1 MKYNKK
7 ILGDYIYGN
16 DIDIDIEELEND
28 WEFMLEVIKMTND
41 KNFYQLCSDKV
52 KTNYNFVK
60 EVILKFKEDQK
71 FIYEV
76 ADIYLEKSENEF
88 YRTELLV
95 IMYNLTKSN
104 LEAKYKMFLESKFQG
119 IMVAVELSKLQN
131 PEQKTYIGLGFNY
144 IFDQFNASKIII
156 DCFVEFLLNY
166 IFKEYDINLEEYLHK
181 KYPNFKKIETIGIPK
196 FLLNFIAC
204 FDETLSSYLSSNIK
218 LLDDLVKEMNRIN
231 KNWTQYQ
238 NKKESQ
244 KMQMILE
251 VAYNYMDEH
260 KFLSRFNETGIL
272 YFIAEELG
280 IAKRLME
287 YDNLPITE
295 EEYQDLLEEIKLERR
310 YWTLE
315 DYRFYSELKNII
327 SRIMLN
333 DTLEEP
339 DNYIKSKKANKK
351 ADIIDITTIIKH

>member
-7 ILGDYIYGN
+7 VLGDYIYGN
-16 DIDIDIEELEND
+16 DTDINIEDLEND

-41 KNFYQLCSDKV
+41 KNFYLLCGEKV

-60 EVILKFKEDQK
+60 EVILQFKEEPK
-71 FIYEV
+71 FICDV
-76 ADIYLEKSENEF
+76 ADVYLETCENDF
-88 YRTELLV
+88 DRTELLV
-95 IMYNLTKSN
+95 IMYNLTKENKST
-104 LEAKYKMFLESKFQG
+104 EYKMLLESKFQA

-131 PEQKTYIGLGFNY
+131 PERKKDIGLGFNY
-144 IFDQFNASKIII
+144 IFDQFNASKMII

-166 IFKEYDINLEEYLHK
+166 IFDEYDINLEEYLHK
-181 KYPNFKKIETIGIPK
+181 KYPDFKKIEAIGIPN

-218 LLDDLVKEMNRIN
+218 LLDNLIKEMNRIN
-231 KNWTQYQ
+231 KNWTPYQ
-238 NKKESQ
+238 NKKEIE

-260 KFLSRFNETGIL
+260 NFLSRFNEIGIL

-280 IAKRLME
+280 IAKRLIK
-287 YDNLPITE
+287 YDNLSITE
-295 EEYQDLLEEIKLERR
+295 EEYQSFLEEIKLERR

-327 SRIMLN
+327 ERIMLN
-333 DTLEEP
+333 DTPEEP
-339 DNYIKSKKANKK
+339 DAYIKSKRTNKK
-351 ADIIDITTIIKH
+351 ADVIDIITLKKL